1 MPERAIVP
9 RLFTRSALVIP
20 TPESAIVSVLASLS
34 GIRWMNSSGSA
45 ASAALSVREAWR
57 ILSSA
62 SEALEISSRIATSL
76 LE

>member
-1 MPERAIVP
+1 M
-9 RLFTRSALVIP
+9 LTRSALVMP

-34 GIRWMNSSGSA
+34 GIRWMKSSGSA
-45 ASAALSVREAWR
+45 ASAALSVRLAWR

-62 SEALEISSRIATSL
+62 SDALEMSSRIATSL